1 MKGIIYMQQQY
12 LMNFRRTTLDIQQF
26 VPLFEYIRGISSVFM
41 AFLGYYEATLMVLLR
56 LF

>member
-12 LMNFRRTTLDIQQF
+12 LMNFRRTTLEIQQF
-26 VPLFEYIRGISSVFM
+26 GPLFEYIQGISSVVM

-56 LF
+56 